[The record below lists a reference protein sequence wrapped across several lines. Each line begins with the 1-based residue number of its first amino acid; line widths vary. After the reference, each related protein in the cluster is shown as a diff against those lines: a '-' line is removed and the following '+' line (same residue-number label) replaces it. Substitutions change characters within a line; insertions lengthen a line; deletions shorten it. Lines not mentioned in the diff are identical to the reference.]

1 MPRAHVRAMD
11 PRTRHEKALG
21 VETEIGGTAGED
33 HDDILVRTLGRERGL
48 DVATRDGPPPPRRRR

>member
-1 MPRAHVRAMD
+1 MD
-11 PRTRHEKALG
+11 PRRTHEQAVG
-21 VETEIGGTAGED
+21 VETEIGATAGES